1 MEGLEDL
8 GIQNIDINSTPTK
21 ININKSQD
29 EEDGFAD
36 YDFLKNS
43 REQKSRQQDHS
54 KENQAPFDTSNPY
67 DNI

>member
-43 REQKSRQQDHS
+43 REQQSRQ
-54 KENQAPFDTSNPY
+54 
-67 DNI
+67 